1 MAKST
6 VVLTNAAAEAESV
19 AVDVAV
25 ATEADEVV
33 EIAMIVDLISPL
45 KQLKIAGTT
54 QNPMTAGTTIPTIR
68 LITIRTIESRHLSQ
82 MIARNVRAGVVAAE
96 VADAIAMKDKET
108 INAVG
113 KRSRPVTA
121 MTRGATQVAIAMTI
135 AAVMMGHAMT
145 PIGQA
150 EAKEVVE
157 VAIVA
162 HVEKAT
168 DVMIVQRVPNVPLAL
183 RATIAVA
190 AVTVEEAIARSMMI
204 VLNVRGAVVA
214 VVADNA
220 DRMIRFQPFHDTV
233 KCRLGTMRSQESF
246 HRTSRATAVDQET
259 ARAVD
264 VDDQVL
270 VPAEAETQD
279 PETTQ
284 VLAVAEATAQ
294 GLIGAEMTTLAPTE
308 AEATI
313 LVPSGA
319 EQAIRQAAE
328 EEITPVLTEA
338 AIRALAEEI
347 PEAEVPAAI
356 AAKVGSLVRLI
367 PTCLT
372 FEIA

>member
-1 MAKST
+1 ML
-6 VVLTNAAAEAESV
+6 VDDRDVV

-25 ATEADEVV
+25 ATEADVVV

-135 AAVMMGHAMT
+135 AAVMMGHTMT

-190 AVTVEEAIARSMMI
+190 AVTVEEAIARSRMI
-204 VLNVRGAVVA
+204 VLNVQDAVVA

-233 KCRLGTMRSQESF
+233 KYRLGTTRSQVSF

-284 VLAVAEATAQ
+284 VLAAAETTAQ